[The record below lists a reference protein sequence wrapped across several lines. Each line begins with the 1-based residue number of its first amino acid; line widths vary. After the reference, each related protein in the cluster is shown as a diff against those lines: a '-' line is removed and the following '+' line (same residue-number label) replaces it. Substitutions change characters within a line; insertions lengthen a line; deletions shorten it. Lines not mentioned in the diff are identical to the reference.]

1 MRKTKKKK
9 KKGRN
14 EKEKKSGDVEM
25 NKQLIIVGS
34 KSY

>member
-1 MRKTKKKK
+1 MRKTKKK